1 LFRESQPMHPNAFLR
16 TYWRLDLRP
25 QIFVA
30 MSFSS
35 AYDQRFANVIKPAI
49 EAVHINDQPLKA
61 FRVDNSKTGDSILTD
76 ILEGIAH
83 SQMVLADVSAL
94 GRDAVTGSAYRNGNV
109 MYEIGLA
116 LACRQPQ
123 EVLLIRDD
131 KERFLFDVSTIPHMH
146 LNFGETDK
154 ARDLLRDE
162 LIARLRER
170 DYFRDARVQLAIAQ
184 LTAEELRFLE
194 LTFEYERN
202 TVWGREL
209 KGLATWNSIATSRLL
224 DKQVIQIAGQFDNDK
239 KHVAFMF
246 TELGWIV
253 QQRVKTGLP
262 RFNAPTPAPIA
273 PSKDDGA
280 SDNAVN

>member
-1 LFRESQPMHPNAFLR
+1 MHPNAFLK
-16 TYWRLDLRP
+16 TYWRLDLKP

-49 EAVHINDQPLKA
+49 EAVQVNGQPLKA

-83 SQMVLADVSAL
+83 SQMMVADVSSL
-94 GRDAVTGSAYRNGNV
+94 GRDAVTGAAYRNGNV

-146 LNFGETDK
+146 LNFGDNEK

-162 LIARLRER
+162 LIARLKER
-170 DYFRDARVQLAIAQ
+170 DHFRDARVQLAIAQ
-184 LTAEELRFLE
+184 LTAEELKFLE
-194 LTFEYERN
+194 LTFEYERH
-202 TVWGREL
+202 TVWGRKL
-209 KGLATWNSIATSRLL
+209 KGLTTWNSIATSRLL
-224 DKQVIQIAGQFDNDK
+224 DKQVIQIAGQFDNDQ

-246 TELGWIV
+246 TDLGWIV
-253 QQRVKTGLP
+253 QQRLKVGLP
-262 RFNAPTPAPIA
+262 KFIA
-273 PSKDDGA
+273 PESPDNIPTKD
-280 SDNAVN
+280 SDV